1 MAGKTSDR
9 VADQRKEI
17 VDHVIEEMGKGG
29 FSWLKPWA
37 DSASPHNP
45 VTGSTYHGRNRMHLA
60 VMAAIKGY
68 LKGLDLTE
76 GKEAVSEKKVP
87 VAKETKAVGINEL
100 ADSVGADDKGIDAP
114 DRGSD
119 IDGR

>member
-60 VMAAIKGY
+60 VMA
-68 LKGLDLTE
+68 
-76 GKEAVSEKKVP
+76 
-87 VAKETKAVGINEL
+87 
-100 ADSVGADDKGIDAP
+100 GIDACGDALERRSETRHRRP
-114 DRGSD
+114 CRYCG
-119 IDGR
+119 